1 MESMTVTIEKIV
13 SGGYGFVRLSEE
25 KVVFV
30 PFSLPGEELEIALF
44 DQKKNYAF
52 GKILE
57 IKKPSPQRI
66 ASLCP
71 LFGTCGGCQ
80 FQMTDYP
87 TQLIHKKFIIEES
100 VRRIAKLDV
109 PVNDPIPADN
119 PFFYRNKGS
128 FQVFGTQELGYC
140 KPGTTVPF
148 AIESCPIMEEAI
160 NAKIADFLQDPS
172 ERAKLAGMKALVI
185 RSNNLGETINSTIKR
200 DFFMEET
207 AGLQFRVDV
216 DTFFQVNRSIIPKWL
231 EYIKTLIL
239 KHDNVGQG
247 LLDLYSGVGTI
258 SQYLAPHFEQ
268 VVGIEVNKTLVDNG
282 NKVLQINKIDNAR
295 FIVADA
301 SRFFDYGL
309 KYDTVIINPP
319 RKGISRGMVKTL
331 SEAKPE
337 VIIYSSCNPDTFSRD
352 IRHLSESG
360 YNIDE
365 IQPFDMFPQTQHSE
379 VVGVLYLK

>member
-30 PFSLPGEELEIALF
+30 PFSLPGEELDIALF

-52 GKILE
+52 GKILD
-57 IKKPSPQRI
+57 IKKPSPRRV
-66 ASLCP
+66 APRCP

-80 FQMTDYP
+80 FQMTDYQ

-128 FQVFGTQELGYC
+128 FQVFGSQELGYC
-140 KPGTTVPF
+140 KPGTTIPF

-160 NAKIADFLQDPS
+160 NAKIADFLSEPS
-172 ERAKLAGMKALVI
+172 ERAKLSGMKALVI
-185 RSNNLGETINSTIKR
+185 RSNHAGETINSTIKR

-239 KHDNVGQG
+239 RHGNVGQG

-268 VVGIEVNKTLVDNG
+268 VVGIEVNKTLVENG
-282 NKVLQINKIDNAR
+282 NKVLQVNKIANAR

-309 KYDTVIINPP
+309 QYDTVIINPP

-331 SEAKPE
+331 TEAKPQ